1 MMNTTCYRLVVCEK
15 PSVARSIAA
24 VLGAGRREDGF
35 LSGGGYLVSWCFG
48 HLAELSDAD
57 AYDEKYGK
65 WRREDLPILPEEVFK
80 GFLAAPVSGLLG
92 ERLPD
97 EKRLFAL
104 HDLNKP
110 LAGRQLHGRFCADRL
125 CHASLSPFTTVLN
138 GLPVNA
144 RGTNPYRFTQSVF
157 TIWTQRE

>member
-65 WRREDLPILPEEVFK
+65 WRREDLPILPDSWQYRGEGQAE
-80 GFLAAPVSGLLG
+80 ADEHPAHPHAP
-92 ERLPD
+92 
-97 EKRLFAL
+97 
-104 HDLNKP
+104 
-110 LAGRQLHGRFCADRL
+110 GRC
-125 CHASLSPFTTVLN
+125 
-138 GLPVNA
+138 
-144 RGTNPYRFTQSVF
+144 
-157 TIWTQRE
+157 I